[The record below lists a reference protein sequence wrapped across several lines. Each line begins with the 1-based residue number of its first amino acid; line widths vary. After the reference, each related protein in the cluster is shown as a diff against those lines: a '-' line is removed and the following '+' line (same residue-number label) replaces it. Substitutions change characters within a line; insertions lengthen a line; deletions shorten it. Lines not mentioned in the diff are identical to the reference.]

1 MIASS
6 FPPLSSTEV
15 DRALGRLLIL
25 SEINGV
31 GSRTL
36 TYLLAKAGSVD
47 ALWTDDPA
55 VLREL
60 LPNRCAEPVI
70 EAWRQAIHHANPLAK
85 LEKIR
90 SQGVQVL
97 VSPKN
102 TWAPDELTYP
112 ELLANTEDP
121 PTILYLKGNPRALEG
136 KTVGMVGTRRIS
148 EYGRQ
153 MVNHLVEGLVP
164 VGACIVSGL
173 AEGVDGAA
181 HEAAL
186 SNGLPTVAVFGCGI
200 DTIFPSHHKV
210 LAKRIVS
217 EGGALMS
224 EYGPGVGGTR
234 GTYPQRNR
242 IISGLSYGTVVVEGA
257 IASGSLI
264 TARCALEEGRA
275 VFAVPGNAFSP
286 GSEGPHSLI
295 KEGALLTTRA
305 TDILHELHWT
315 TSGLNKGNAD
325 VIDSSENSEIQPS
338 LLELNLTDDQRV
350 VMKALAYEPQ
360 PLALLQQQSKL
371 SVEALQTTLTLL
383 ELMGLAKQHPGAKFA
398 RL

>member
-1 MIASS
+1 M
-6 FPPLSSTEV
+6 
-15 DRALGRLLIL
+15 
-25 SEINGV
+25 
-31 GSRTL
+31 
-36 TYLLAKAGSVD
+36 
-47 ALWTDDPA
+47 
-55 VLREL
+55 
-60 LPNRCAEPVI
+60 
-70 EAWRQAIHHANPLAK
+70 
-85 LEKIR
+85 
-90 SQGVQVL
+90 
-97 VSPKN
+97 
-102 TWAPDELTYP
+102 
-112 ELLANTEDP
+112 
-121 PTILYLKGNPRALEG
+121 
-136 KTVGMVGTRRIS
+136 
-148 EYGRQ
+148 
-153 MVNHLVEGLVP
+153 
-164 VGACIVSGL
+164 

-200 DTIFPSHHKV
+200 DTIFPSHHKE
-210 LAKRIVS
+210 LAQRIVA
-217 EGGALMS
+217 ECGALIS

-264 TARCALEEGRA
+264 TARCAMDDGRA

-286 GSEGPHSLI
+286 GSQGPHSLI
-295 KEGALLTTRA
+295 KDAILTASA

-338 LLELNLTDDQRV
+338 LLELNLTDDQRA

-360 PLALLQQQSKL
+360 QLAHLQSKSGL
-371 SVEALQTTLTLL
+371 SVEGLQTSLTLL
-383 ELMGLAKQHPGAKFA
+383 ELMGLAKHHPGAKFS

>member
-1 MIASS
+1 MISS
-6 FPPLSSTEV
+6 SLSKIDV
-15 DRALGRLLIL
+15 DLALGRLLVL
-25 SEINGV
+25 SEVNGI

-36 TYLLAKAGSVD
+36 TYLLAKVGSVD
-47 ALWTDDPA
+47 GLWTDDPT

-60 LPNRCAEPVI
+60 LPNRCADPVI
-70 EAWRQAIHHANPLAK
+70 EGWRHAIHHANPLAK
-85 LEKIR
+85 VEKIR
-90 SQGVQVL
+90 SQGVSIL
-97 VSPKN
+97 ISPKN
-102 TWAPDELTYP
+102 TWAPDSLTYP

-121 PTILYLKGNPRALEG
+121 PNIVYVKGNPHALEG

-164 VGACIVSGL
+164 VGACIISGL

-186 SNGLPTVAVFGCGI
+186 ANGLPTVAVFGCGI
-200 DTIFPSHHKV
+200 DKVFPAFHKR
-210 LAKRIVS
+210 LAQRIVA
-217 EGGALMS
+217 EGGALVS
-224 EYGPGVGGTR
+224 EYPPGMGGTR

-264 TARCALEEGRA
+264 TARCAMDDGRA
-275 VFAVPGNAFSP
+275 VFAVPGHAFSP

-295 KEGALLTTRA
+295 KDGAILTTSA
-305 TDILHELHWT
+305 TDILHELHWEPA
-315 TSGLNKGNAD
+315 SWPNNGLVD
-325 VIDSSENSEIQPS
+325 SIDSSESSEIQPS
-338 LLELNLTDDQRV
+338 LLALNLTDDQRL
-350 VMKALAYEPQ
+350 VMKALAYEPK
-360 PLALLQQQSKL
+360 PLALLQQHSGL
-371 SVEALQTTLTLL
+371 SVDVLQTTLTLL
-383 ELMGLAKQHPGAKFA
+383 ELMGLAKQHPGAQFS

>member
-6 FPPLSSTEV
+6 LLPLSPTEV
-15 DRALGRLLIL
+15 DRALGRLLVL
-25 SEINGV
+25 SEINGI

-36 TYLLAKAGSVD
+36 SYLLAKAGGVD
-47 ALWTDDPA
+47 DLWTDDPA
-55 VLREL
+55 ILREL
-60 LPNRCAEPVI
+60 LPNRCADPVI
-70 EAWRQAIHHANPLAK
+70 DAWRQAMNHANPLAK
-85 LEKIR
+85 LDKIR

-97 VSPKN
+97 ISPKN
-102 TWAPDELTYP
+102 TWAPEEITYP
-112 ELLANTEDP
+112 ELLANTDDP
-121 PTILYLKGNPRALEG
+121 PTLLYLKGNPHALEG
-136 KTVGMVGTRRIS
+136 KTLGMVGTRRIS

-200 DTIFPSHHKV
+200 DKVFPAFHKR
-210 LAKRIVS
+210 LAQRIVA
-217 EGGALMS
+217 EGGAVVS
-224 EYGPGVGGTR
+224 EYPPGMGGTR

-295 KEGALLTTRA
+295 KEGAILTTRA
-305 TDILHELHWT
+305 TDILHELHWA
-315 TSGLNKGNAD
+315 TSGFNNGLEESTG
-325 VIDSSENSEIQPS
+325 SSLGASQPS

-350 VMKALAYEPQ
+350 VMKALAYEPK
-360 PLALLQQQSKL
+360 PLALLQQQSGM
-371 SVEALQTTLTLL
+371 SIEVLQTTLTLL
-383 ELMGLAKQHPGAKFA
+383 ELMGLVKQHPGAQFS
-398 RL
+398 LV